1 MRLFER
7 GMLCYMFSTLALR
20 SPLICSVHRVSCL
33 WHRRVKVWFGVV
45 TKLAIGIKTS
55 WLVLLPQ

>member
-33 WHRRVKVWFGVV
+33 WQVKVWFGVV
-45 TKLAIGIKTS
+45 TKLAIGIKAS